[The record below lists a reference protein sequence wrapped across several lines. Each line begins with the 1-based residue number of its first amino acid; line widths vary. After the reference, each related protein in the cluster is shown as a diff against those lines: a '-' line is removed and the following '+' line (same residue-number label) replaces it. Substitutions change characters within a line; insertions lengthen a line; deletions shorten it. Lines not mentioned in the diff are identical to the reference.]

1 MAIEESLQKGVGLA
15 GQGMLHQAL
24 AIFEEILKAS
34 PDEPHVLF
42 NAAVINNRLGYE
54 DRALILLQRSI
65 AADSSFANPYYHLGQ
80 LYLQKRCYQ
89 EAYQAFRNTIA
100 RDIEFAPA
108 YEGARSAASAMG
120 LSVIADEADV
130 IFYTGGYPF
139 HGRTMEEKGLGGSES
154 ALIYIARALAAK
166 GIKVRVFCN
175 CEKPDID
182 DGVRTTIWWIF
193 TFTGICI
200 NCQCSFPPD
209 HYGLLRLIY
218 RHSYVSFGYM
228 MILMSHF

>member
-80 LYLQKRCYQ
+80 LYLQNGSYQ

-108 YEGARSAASAMG
+108 YEGARTAASAMG
-120 LSVIADEADV
+120 LSVIADESDV

-139 HGRTMEEKGLGGSES
+139 YGGGVGGKGVGG
-154 ALIYIARALAAK
+154 
-166 GIKVRVFCN
+166 
-175 CEKPDID
+175 
-182 DGVRTTIWWIF
+182 
-193 TFTGICI
+193 
-200 NCQCSFPPD
+200 
-209 HYGLLRLIY
+209 
-218 RHSYVSFGYM
+218 
-228 MILMSHF
+228 